1 MSAFCPHTIQ
11 ALSLWV
17 LNILVAELKTF
28 YKNEILFFEIFVCI
42 IVNTA
47 QKQHS
52 VAKFLV

>member
-1 MSAFCPHTIQ
+1 MSAFCPHAIQ

-47 QKQHS
+47 QKQNS

>member
-42 IVNTA
+42 NVNTA
-47 QKQHS
+47 QKQNS

>member
-11 ALSLWV
+11 ALSLWF

-47 QKQHS
+47 QKQNS